1 MYTLSPRHQT
11 KQMSS
16 DTYQLLAR
24 TICIRFP
31 LTPVHC
37 RYDAPIVP
45 HSIPLDHMAVFFDY
59 VVIRGKRY
67 NASHTTGSN
76 NSSFVH
82 VLIPQTDATPI
93 HAYGEVLEIFQYMQ
107 NFRGVGSPMWFVQMR
122 WLCLGQENAK
132 IFGEPCEHV
141 QTLQGSY

>member
-1 MYTLSPRHQT
+1 
-11 KQMSS
+11 MSS
-16 DTYQLLAR
+16 DTYRLLAR
-24 TICIRFP
+24 TICLQFP

-45 HSIPLDHMAVFFDY
+45 HSIPLDHMAIFFDY

-82 VLIPQTDATPI
+82 VLIPRTDTAPI
-93 HAYGEVLEIFQYMQ
+93 HAYGEVLEIFQYTQ
-107 NFRGVGSPMWFVQMR
+107 NFRGVGSPMWFVRMQ
-122 WLCLGQENAK
+122 W
-132 IFGEPCEHV
+132 FVPWTGECEDV
-141 QTLQGSY
+141 WKTL

>member
-1 MYTLSPRHQT
+1 
-11 KQMSS
+11 
-16 DTYQLLAR
+16 
-24 TICIRFP
+24 
-31 LTPVHC
+31 
-37 RYDAPIVP
+37 
-45 HSIPLDHMAVFFDY
+45 MAVFFDY